1 MGRGPVGGRP
11 AAAGEQDVIR
21 NGFIYK
27 PANVALVGESVVL
40 SDQSSTGEAFED
52 AREPL
57 AQAFKKVGHADSE
70 AFAVIVNHFKSKG
83 SGTPDPDGQG
93 NANDRRVLQ
102 ANALVTFAN
111 EFKTAARHQPGLPR
125 R

>member
-1 MGRGPVGGRP
+1 M
-11 AAAGEQDVIR
+11 IR

-27 PANVALVGESVVL
+27 PAKVAIVGGSVVL
-40 SDQSSTGEAFED
+40 ADQSTGTEAFAD

-57 AQAFKKVGHADSE
+57 AQAFKAVGSPDAD

-93 NANDRRVLQ
+93 NANDRPRSLQ
-102 ANALVTFAN
+102 AKALVQLRQRVQD
-111 EFKTAARHQPGLPR
+111 AARHHPGLPGR
-125 R
+125 